1 MAIRRGISDNSCNIF
16 IKGWLDTHVGSTFA
30 TTAVPFNGKKKP
42 ISAQNFKT
50 IAEMRVIYDLKK
62 GNTFFST
69 QNASPTRNPNLKT
82 GAKFRGISDFYLKIG
97 YAGPDHKSCS
107 DFVQPSHVAFQVA
120 LHRRIEKDTSA
131 SSTAVKF
138 KRGATESKTSDC
150 LVNQGT
156 RCSRTEIS
164 IILIII
170 C

>member
-1 MAIRRGISDNSCNIF
+1 MLAALLQPLPSHLTEKRNPSPRRILRLLLKCEWYMI
-16 IKGWLDTHVGSTFA
+16 W
-30 TTAVPFNGKKKP
+30 KKK
-42 ISAQNFKT
+42 
-50 IAEMRVIYDLKK
+50 
-62 GNTFFST
+62 NTFFST

-107 DFVQPSHVAFQVA
+107 DFVQPSHVVFQVA

-156 RCSRTEIS
+156 RRSRTEIS

-170 C
+170 RSMLD